1 MRTFSR
7 ITTIGALAVISSFM
21 AVPASFANS
30 DCQMTLSQPEVNLQV
45 LRQDEAVKTGQGW
58 SVMQEKDINV
68 NVFCTTPRKMAV
80 FFHGNAGD
88 KGYFRFGSQSGL
100 SGKVSQLTVDG
111 QHYPMAK
118 TVNPGSFLP
127 DGSAAEELLVRNR
140 EGIIAINGNSPVQG
154 QQMNFRLTLT
164 PVLKESEFKVSD
176 STTLTSDI
184 SLIMIDDQ

>member
-30 DCQMTLSQPEVNLQV
+30 DCQMTLSQPEVDLQV

-100 SGKVSQLTVDG
+100 SGKVSQLMVDG

-118 TVNPGSFLP
+118 TVNPGS
-127 DGSAAEELLVRNR
+127 ATEELLVHNR
-140 EGIIAINGNSPVQG
+140 EGIMAVNGNSAVQG

-176 STTLTSDI
+176 RTTLTSDI
-184 SLIMIDDQ
+184 GLVMIDDQ